1 MCLCAFCVLNSE
13 GVFFLKKI
21 MIMKKNSYKSQ
32 VFKAYELQ
40 SAYIMTSFEEWHNSF
55 EDGYTVI

>member
-1 MCLCAFCVLNSE
+1 
-13 GVFFLKKI
+13 

-32 VFKAYELQ
+32 FFKAYELQ